1 MVNYAEFSTSSLKDD
16 SKEIRSQIFEL
27 RKADAAANA
36 EFIKELEAERAKIE
50 KEIRSR
56 ENAELEKK
64 PVMPSSLSSNT
75 KADSG
80 LAKDML
86 VAVNQIKVFDAG
98 TEASDFVAELY
109 NCFLNYV
116 KGTPG
121 LEPRFIKAAISRLG
135 TDYQCQLF
143 HSGKPPET
151 WDQLK
156 SFIELNYASK
166 MTVYQKMHTLFELD
180 PDHHDWT
187 AYATKLEN
195 RINSV
200 FNFVSDAFSKEKG
213 GAMISAKKLMEV
225 WAVMIFL
232 EKLKD
237 SDDAKAYDYI
247 VGQLDSVWNLA
258 SVVTR
263 AKGYLDRCIRDEDV
277 ANSLHNGS
285 FFGRAE
291 RKKTSR
297 GQSPKRVVTVGQ
309 NQEQKSS
316 DGSKKKNQKHK
327 EFMAWV
333 KQNPGVCYGWA
344 VKKNC
349 RYQEKHGKP
358 CPHSHSDSHTEE
370 SILFTQ
376 PDFQH

>member
-1 MVNYAEFSTSSLKDD
+1 MDKYAEYSTSSLKDD
-16 SKEIRSQIFEL
+16 SKELRHQIFEL

-36 EFIKELEAERAKIE
+36 ALITELEAERVKVE

-56 ENAELEKK
+56 ETAEIAEHKF
-64 PVMPSSLSSNT
+64 PVTAVTSG
-75 KADSG
+75 KADNG

-86 VAVNQIKVFDAG
+86 VAVNQITVFDAG
-98 TEASDFVAELY
+98 SEASEFVAELY
-109 NCFLNYV
+109 NCYLNYV
-116 KGTPG
+116 KGAPG

-135 TDYQCQLF
+135 TDYQRQLL
-143 HSGKPPET
+143 HSGEPPET
-151 WDQLK
+151 WDALK
-156 SFIELNYASK
+156 SFIETNYSSK

-187 AYATKLEN
+187 AYATRLEN

-200 FNFVSDAFSKEKG
+200 FNFVSDTFSKEKG
-213 GAMISAKKLMEV
+213 GAQLTAKKLMEV

-247 VGQLDSVWNLA
+247 VGQLDAVWNLN

-263 AKGYLDRCIRDEDV
+263 AKGYLDRCIRDENL
-277 ANSLHNGS
+277 ANSTQNGS
-285 FFGRAE
+285 FFGKAVQKNR
-291 RKKTSR
+291 SR
-297 GQSPKRVVTVGQ
+297 GQSPKRVVTVTQ
-309 NQEQKSS
+309 KQDQKSS
-316 DGSKKKNQKHK
+316 EGSKKKNQKHK
-327 EFMAWV
+327 EFLAWV

-349 RYQEKHGKP
+349 RYEEKHGKP
-358 CPHSHSDSHTEE
+358 CPHSHSDSYTEE
-370 SILFTQ
+370 NALFTQ

>member
-1 MVNYAEFSTSSLKDD
+1 MANYADFSTASLMDD
-16 SKEIRSQIFEL
+16 SKEIRGQIFQL
-27 RKADAAANA
+27 RKEDAAANA
-36 EFIKELEAERAKIE
+36 EFIKQLEAERAKIE
-50 KEIRSR
+50 KVIRTR

-64 PVMPSSLSSNT
+64 PAVPITPASN
-75 KADSG
+75 KADNG

-86 VAVNQIKVFDAG
+86 VAVNQITIFDAG
-98 TEASDFVAELY
+98 SEASDFVAELF
-109 NCFLNYV
+109 NCYLNYV
-116 KGTPG
+116 KGAPV
-121 LEPRFIKAAISRLG
+121 LESRFVKAAISRLG
-135 TDYQCQLF
+135 TDYQRQLL
-143 HSGKPPET
+143 HSGEPPET

-213 GAMISAKKLMEV
+213 GAVLSAKKLMEV

-263 AKGYLDRCIRDEDV
+263 AKGYLDRCIRDEDL
-277 ANSLHNGS
+277 ANSIHNGS
-285 FFGRAE
+285 FFGKGVPKRN
-291 RKKTSR
+291 SR
-297 GQSPKRVVTVGQ
+297 GQSPKRVVTVAK
-309 NQEQKSS
+309 QEQKSS
-316 DGSKKKNQKHK
+316 ESSKKKNEKHK
-327 EFMAWV
+327 EFLAWV
-333 KQNPGVCYGWA
+333 KKNPGVCYGYA

-349 RYQEKHGKP
+349 RYEEKHGKP
-358 CPHSHSDSHTEE
+358 CPHSHGTSCTEE
-370 SILFTQ
+370 NALFTQ